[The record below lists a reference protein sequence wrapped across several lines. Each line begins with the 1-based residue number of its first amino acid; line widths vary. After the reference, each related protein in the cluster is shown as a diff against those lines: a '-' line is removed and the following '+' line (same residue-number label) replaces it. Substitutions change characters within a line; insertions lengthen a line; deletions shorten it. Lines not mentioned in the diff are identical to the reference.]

1 MGNATVLR
9 LKGVEP
15 GLVFV
20 PQAGVERGSSLL
32 DAKHIIIRKHKQTKT
47 KTNTNT
53 NTNRQRQTQTDKDK
67 DRQTGKLINA
77 HNDANPI

>member
-47 KTNTNT
+47 KTKTET
-53 NTNRQRQTQTDKDK
+53 KTTTKTK
-67 DRQTGKLINA
+67 T
-77 HNDANPI
+77 

>member
-20 PQAGVERGSSLL
+20 PQAGVEQGSSLL

-47 KTNTNT
+47 KTNTN
-53 NTNRQRQTQTDKDK
+53 RQRQTNRETD
-67 DRQTGKLINA
+67 Q
-77 HNDANPI
+77 

>member
-47 KTNTNT
+47 KTETKT
-53 NTNRQRQTQTDKDK
+53 KTKTKTDK
-67 DRQTGKLINA
+67 QGN
-77 HNDANPI
+77 

>member
-32 DAKHIIIRKHKQTKT
+32 DAKHIIIRKHKKTKTKTNTKTKT
-47 KTNTNT
+47 KTNTNRL
-53 NTNRQRQTQTDKDK
+53 RQRQTNRETDQ
-67 DRQTGKLINA
+67 RTQ
-77 HNDANPI
+77 